1 MNVKLRSYLLLMCF
15 LSGSMMAQ
23 QGVLDTT
30 FNTADDGLQGDG
42 FDDIVRTVALS
53 DGDLIV
59 GGFLNFNFYSLFI
72 SVKA

>member
-1 MNVKLRSYLLLMCF
+1 
-15 LSGSMMAQ
+15 MMAQ

-42 FDDIVRTVALS
+42 FDDIVRTVALQS

-59 GGFLNFNFYSLFI
+59 GGEFLNFNGI
-72 SVKA
+72 STLIYLG

>member
-1 MNVKLRSYLLLMCF
+1 
-15 LSGSMMAQ
+15 MMAQ

-42 FDDIVRTVALS
+42 FDDIVRTVAQS

-59 GGFLNFNFYSLFI
+59 GGVSKF
-72 SVKA
+72 

>member
-42 FDDIVRTVALS
+42 FDDIVRTVALQ
-53 DGDLIV
+53 I
-59 GGFLNFNFYSLFI
+59 
-72 SVKA
+72 